1 MAKIAVIGM
10 GQGGMVAAVRLA
22 KQGHE
27 VTIFEKN
34 KRGEVSYDWR
44 DDIRADVFEAAGLPM
59 PPSDVYC
66 QKSKWLFVSPN
77 EEYSLPVPPCPPM
90 EEISVYR
97 TKLSEYFATLAQ
109 EAGCKLVF
117 ETEVKSLAVQN
128 DAIVG
133 VCAEGKEELFDLVI
147 DASGMR
153 SPFRA
158 QVPNKFE
165 IQAKPFNIRHILD
178 EVYAIYGAQMS
189 AKQIEFEFDASRVRY
204 ENLLGDELSLQKILN
219 NLLSNAFK
227 FTPSGGKVSLTAAQK
242 TASDKSVVMHFEV
255 KDTGIGMSPEF
266 KKHIFEPYTQE
277 TAENGTKASGSG
289 LGMAICKSMVDLQGG
304 SISVESVQGEG
315 TSFYID
321 IPYALS
327 APLKKDDDGENGT
340 PDCSVLC
347 GKRILVV
354 DDVMIN
360 TVITGRLLEK
370 QGVLVDCAENGKAA
384 LDMFTSHK
392 DFYYDCIL
400 MDIQMPVMDGF
411 EAAASIRAIK
421 RRYALS
427 VPIIAMTADAFIREL
442 KNGSMN
448 DFDDY
453 IIKPVKPKDL
463 YSNLVELFKN
473 S

>member
-1 MAKIAVIGM
+1 MEYLNQIDQSSQYLLSLLNNIMDMSKI
-10 GQGGMVAAVRLA
+10 
-22 KQGHE
+22 E
-27 VTIFEKN
+27 
-34 KRGEVSYDWR
+34 S
-44 DDIRADVFEAAGLPM
+44 
-59 PPSDVYC
+59 
-66 QKSKWLFVSPN
+66 
-77 EEYSLPVPPCPPM
+77 
-90 EEISVYR
+90 
-97 TKLSEYFATLAQ
+97 
-109 EAGCKLVF
+109 
-117 ETEVKSLAVQN
+117 
-128 DAIVG
+128 
-133 VCAEGKEELFDLVI
+133 
-147 DASGMR
+147 
-153 SPFRA
+153 
-158 QVPNKFE
+158 NKFE

-427 VPIIAMTADAFIREL
+427 VPIIAMTADAFIREV

-463 YSNLVELFKN
+463 YSNLVKLFEN